1 MKKVIGITGSIGS
14 GKSYAVDIF
23 KKICKEKRINAIF
36 LDIDD
41 IRRNILDEEN
51 IDRNQL
57 NQKIYNDE
65 NVMEEYKQF
74 INPKIKK
81 YLDEQISKNDGV
93 IFIEWALLIEDNLYD
108 IVDSI
113 IMIYC
118 KEEIQI
124 KRLENGDLGKESIMK
139 RIKMQLTNEQKI
151 DKIKQLKKEFFIL
164 DTSDNPKE
172 NEYEELLKKE
182 GLYESISILF
192 I

>member
-23 KKICKEKRINAIF
+23 KKICKEKRINAVF
-36 LDIDD
+36 LDVDG
-41 IRRNILDEEN
+41 IRRNILKKEN
-51 IDRNQL
+51 IDRNQV
-57 NQKIYNDE
+57 NQKIYNDK
-65 NVMEEYKQF
+65 NAMEEYKQF

-81 YLDEQISKNDGV
+81 YLNEQISKNDRV
-93 IFIEWALLIEDNLYD
+93 IFIS
-108 IVDSI
+108 DSI

-124 KRLENGDLGKESIMK
+124 KRLENGDLGKEFIMK

-182 GLYESISILF
+182 GLYE
-192 I
+192 

>member
-23 KKICKEKRINAIF
+23 KKICKEKNVNAIF
-36 LDIDD
+36 LDVDD
-41 IRRNILDEEN
+41 IRRNILEKEN
-51 IDRNQL
+51 IDRIQL

-65 NVMEEYKQF
+65 KAMEEYKRF

-81 YLDEQISKNDGV
+81 YLNEQISKNDKI
-93 IFIEWALLIEDNLYD
+93 IFIEWALLIEDSLYD

-118 KEEIQI
+118 QKEIQI
-124 KRLENGDLGKESIMK
+124 KRLENGNLGKESVIK
-139 RIKMQLTNEQKI
+139 RMKMQLTNEQKI
-151 DKIKQLKKEFFIL
+151 DKIKKLRKEFFII
-164 DTSDNPKE
+164 DTSNSPKE

-182 GLYESISILF
+182 GLYE
-192 I
+192 